1 MAYNINEPTELN
13 AWNSKAHP
21 IFIFGSI
28 EFLEIDSKNMFTFL
42 LYMAD
47 YIRSR
52 KVKKGLINNILELKC
67 FSKAAWNF
75 ISSIYKAGWDTI
87 DINKDNNSFKNGIAN
102 KFTPKVP
109 NIKPSSN
116 SNTSKDKAVE
126 IIRLSSMVHT
136 GVKVHRMDSEM
147 SGLVERPWLQL
158 MCCAVYL
165 LRDRNFR

>member
-75 ISSIYKAGWDTI
+75 ISSIYKAG
-87 DINKDNNSFKNGIAN
+87 
-102 KFTPKVP
+102 
-109 NIKPSSN
+109 
-116 SNTSKDKAVE
+116 
-126 IIRLSSMVHT
+126 
-136 GVKVHRMDSEM
+136 
-147 SGLVERPWLQL
+147 
-158 MCCAVYL
+158 
-165 LRDRNFR
+165 